1 MILVEPYNTAVS
13 RTELYANN
21 GTLTQLIHTNP
32 EQSIDL
38 FHNQEKLQQ
47 LDKLHLVQP
56 HVSQDW
62 I

>member
-21 GTLTQLIHTNP
+21 GTMTQLIHTNP

-38 FHNQEKLQQ
+38 FHNKDKLQQ
-47 LDKLHLVQP
+47 LDKLHLA
-56 HVSQDW
+56 
-62 I
+62 